1 MKEKLINFWYHYK
14 WHTIFALFFVGVVV
28 VCLVQ
33 TRDKRS
39 FDYTVMYAGADV
51 ISGAESGSITDTL
64 QGAAG
69 EDKSVKLIHYFIS
82 LEAGSTQA
90 SGFSKQNLDA
100 FDNEIKTGEAVILL
114 LSTELYERVMEG
126 SGGIISMTPYLPETL
141 PEGIEFY
148 DDTQSAIR
156 LSSLPIGQEAGLCD
170 LPEDTWL
177 CLRSAVSLT
186 NIFNQDKAERE
197 HQEYQQYL
205 KAIVSFKKED

>member
-1 MKEKLINFWYHYK
+1 M
-14 WHTIFALFFVGVVV
+14 VV

-148 DDTQSAIR
+148 DESKSAIR

-205 KAIVSFKKED
+205 KAIVSFKKEK